1 MILAG
6 GIDLGGT
13 KIEVQKFDADW
24 EVADKR
30 RIETP
35 STYNELVAAVT
46 DQVCWLRRYHSHLP
60 IGIAAAGLKNPS
72 SSTWISANLS
82 ANGMP
87 FAQDVA
93 KATGGRQTWL
103 NDCRAFTQAE
113 AIFGAGKAKGTVVG
127 LVLGTGIAGGVSID
141 GTLINNGDGQSGE
154 FGHMPIPGTII
165 AAHNLPILKC
175 GCGRFGCYETY
186 GSGPGLER
194 LAKQLL
200 GCDLTSHEIISDRT
214 HQEISRIWEIWC
226 DINATLI
233 LTIVTTID
241 PRTIVLGGGMSK
253 ISGLIEELESALM
266 RVAWKELPLPS
277 IRLGS
282 RGETAAALG
291 AAYAAYHV

>member
-1 MILAG
+1 
-6 GIDLGGT
+6 
-13 KIEVQKFDADW
+13 
-24 EVADKR
+24 
-30 RIETP
+30 
-35 STYNELVAAVT
+35 
-46 DQVCWLRRYHSHLP
+46 
-60 IGIAAAGLKNPS
+60 
-72 SSTWISANLS
+72 
-82 ANGMP
+82 MP

-93 KATGGRQTWL
+93 KATGEQQTWL

-113 AIFGAGKAKGTVVG
+113 VIFGEGQSKGTLVG

-141 GTLINNGDGQSGE
+141 GVLINNGDGQSGE
-154 FGHMPIPGTII
+154 FGHMPIPGTNI
-165 AAHNLPILKC
+165 AAHTLPILKC

-200 GCDLTSHEIISDRT
+200 GFNLTSHEIISDRT

-226 DINATLI
+226 DVNAALI

-253 ISGLIEELESALM
+253 ISGLIEDLESALM
-266 RVAWKELPLPS
+266 RVACREFPLPS

-291 AAYAAYHV
+291 AAYVAYHV

>member
-1 MILAG
+1 M
-6 GIDLGGT
+6 
-13 KIEVQKFDADW
+13 QKFDADW
-24 EVADKR
+24 KVADKR

-35 STYNELVAAVT
+35 STYIELVAAVT
-46 DQVCWLRRYHSHLP
+46 DQVSWLRRYHPHLP
-60 IGIAAAGLKNPS
+60 VGIAAAGLQNPS
-72 SSTWISANLS
+72 SGTWIAANLS

-93 KATGGRQTWL
+93 KATGGQQTWL

-113 AIFGAGKAKGTVVG
+113 VIFGAGKSKGTVVG
-127 LVLGTGIAGGVSID
+127 LVIGTGIGGGVSRD
-141 GTLINNGDGQSGE
+141 GVLINNGDGQLGE
-154 FGHMPIPGTII
+154 FGHMPIAGTII

-194 LAKQLL
+194 LAKELL
-200 GCDLTSHEIISDRT
+200 GRNLTSHEIISNRT

-226 DINATLI
+226 DVNAALI

-253 ISGLIEELESALM
+253 ILGLIEELESALM

-277 IRLGS
+277 IRPGS

-291 AAYAAYHV
+291 AAYAAYNV

>member
-1 MILAG
+1 
-6 GIDLGGT
+6 
-13 KIEVQKFDADW
+13 
-24 EVADKR
+24 
-30 RIETP
+30 
-35 STYNELVAAVT
+35 
-46 DQVCWLRRYHSHLP
+46 
-60 IGIAAAGLKNPS
+60 
-72 SSTWISANLS
+72 
-82 ANGMP
+82 
-87 FAQDVA
+87 
-93 KATGGRQTWL
+93 
-103 NDCRAFTQAE
+103 
-113 AIFGAGKAKGTVVG
+113 
-127 LVLGTGIAGGVSID
+127 
-141 GTLINNGDGQSGE
+141 
-154 FGHMPIPGTII
+154 
-165 AAHNLPILKC
+165 
-175 GCGRFGCYETY
+175 
-186 GSGPGLER
+186 LER

-226 DINATLI
+226 DINAALI